1 MDRRRALAL
10 AAGAVLA
17 ASASRSDDAAAQ
29 QPQAGGRWPDRP
41 VRLIVPYSAGGGGD
55 TLARQ
60 LAPRLAERLGV
71 AVNVENRPGAGGNL
85 GTEGGLKA
93 APDGTTLVA
102 ISASYPCQAVI
113 SKLSF
118 DPLVD
123 YTPISLLSREPGV
136 LLVNPDFPAKTLRE
150 FVALAKAKPG
160 ALAYGSAGLGSQA
173 HFNTEWMAF
182 LAGVKLNHVPY
193 KGTSQ
198 AFTDLLGGNIQTM
211 FATPQFAVPLHRS
224 GRTRVLA
231 VAGTERLA
239 SLPDVPTFAEQ
250 GLAFEFWAW
259 NGLIAPRD
267 LPTGIAARL
276 NAEVNAVLG
285 SREVNEKL
293 AADGVGAVGG
303 APERLSALI
312 RQDVERWREIAQR
325 AQIKAE

>member
-10 AAGAVLA
+10 TAVGAATLPAATRPGAAV
-17 ASASRSDDAAAQ
+17 AQ
-29 QPQAGGRWPDRP
+29 QPAARWPDRP

-85 GTEGGLKA
+85 GTEAGLKA

-113 SKLSF
+113 SKLAF
-118 DPLVD
+118 DPLAD
-123 YTPISLLSREPGV
+123 YVPIALLSREPGV

-150 FVALAKAKPG
+150 FAALAKAKPG
-160 ALAYGSAGLGSQA
+160 ALAYGSAGTGSQA

-182 LAGVKLNHVPY
+182 QMGVRLTHVAY

-211 FATPQFAVPLHRS
+211 FATPQFAVPMHRS

-231 VAGTERLA
+231 VAGNERLA
-239 SLPDVPTFAEQ
+239 AFPDVPTFAEQ
-250 GLAFEFWAW
+250 GVPFEFWAW
-259 NGLIAPRD
+259 NGIIAPRG
-267 LPTGIAARL
+267 LPAEIAARL
-276 NAEVNAVLG
+276 NAEVNAVLA
-285 SREVNEKL
+285 SREVTEKL

-303 APERLSALI
+303 APERLSVLI
-312 RQDVERWREIAQR
+312 RQDFERWRDVAQR